1 MTQQEVSQMIIDQ
14 YLEESRRA
22 EARWEGFDDE
32 LDESVSLAFEVVR
45 AARAFEHHLMLAA
58 KDLTMTALQARF
70 AWLLAAEPD
79 GVPVGRLWAELG
91 MSQPGVHQM
100 VRRMQA
106 RGLVEVDVSLW
117 DARNVV
123 VRLTD
128 LGLAQWA
135 EIKER
140 LRDVCDELRDGV
152 GEPQVPELRGNLQ
165 EIERVDERYP
175 LFRSLRNPTWALS

>member
-32 LDESVSLAFEVVR
+32 LDDSVSLAFEVVR

-70 AWLLAAEPD
+70 AWLLATEPG
-79 GVPVGRLWAELG
+79 GVPVGRLWVELG
-91 MSQPGVHQM
+91 MSQPGAHQM
-100 VRRMQA
+100 IQRMLA
-106 RGLVEVDVSLW
+106 RGLVELDISSW
-117 DARNVV
+117 DTRNVV

-135 EIKER
+135 EVKHR
-140 LRDVCDELRDGV
+140 LRDVCQELRDGV

-165 EIERVDERYP
+165 EIERVDERFP
-175 LFRSLRNPTWALS
+175 FFRSLRNPTWLLS